1 MPATTEKSAL
11 LRGALSTLPFVIV
24 LVPFALLFGVV
35 ATEAGLNVAE
45 TMGFSVLVIAGAAQF
60 TAIQLMTEN
69 APVWLILAAA
79 LAVNLRMAMYAASL
93 QVYFREASL
102 RQKLLIAF
110 GNFDQTYALSML
122 RFEANPDM
130 PTPNRVGYFLGAFF
144 LISTSW
150 VLSTLFG
157 AVFGGAVLPA
167 DLPLDFAMPIM
178 FLAIVG
184 PMLKT
189 PAHLA
194 AAVTSILVALALSG
208 LPSGIGLILAGLAA
222 MAVGAECERR
232 GYGP

>member
-1 MPATTEKSAL
+1 MTSSTSKSSYRDGMLA
-11 LRGALSTLPFVIV
+11 ALPFV
-24 LVPFALLFGVV
+24 LVVAPFGMLFGVV
-35 ATEAGLNVAE
+35 AESAGLSLLQ
-45 TMGFSVLVIAGAAQF
+45 TMAMTIVVIAGAAQF

-93 QVYFREASL
+93 QVYFREASM

-110 GNFDQTYALSML
+110 GNFDQTYALAML

-208 LPSGIGLILAGLAA
+208 LPSGIGLIFAGLAA